1 MLIVVM
7 ILVCRFDFTGPGLL
21 WEFSNNLCRIGLF
34 LNFVRQVIVLL
45 VISITMNNEE
55 HSQISGKGKEC
66 Q

>member
-1 MLIVVM
+1 MLIAVV

-21 WEFSNNLCRIGLF
+21 WEFSNNPCWSDRVVI
-34 LNFVRQVIVLL
+34 NFVRQVIV
-45 VISITMNNEE
+45 ISITRNNEE